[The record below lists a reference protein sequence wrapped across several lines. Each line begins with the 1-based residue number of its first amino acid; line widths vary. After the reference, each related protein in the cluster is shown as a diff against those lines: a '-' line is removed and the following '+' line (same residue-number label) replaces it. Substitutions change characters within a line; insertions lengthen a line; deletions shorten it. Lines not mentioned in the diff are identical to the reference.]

1 MCGNI
6 RICFKEC
13 RLNKKLVGAAR
24 KRDDSANILL
34 VIGGVDHVSDLLPT
48 GCAQGVLFEQAEGE
62 GEVAADGNLA
72 VVGCALAHGS
82 LGFVKPCPRQC
93 GAS

>member
-24 KRDDSANILL
+24 KRDDSANILP
-34 VIGGVDHVSDLLPT
+34 VIGGV
-48 GCAQGVLFEQAEGE
+48 
-62 GEVAADGNLA
+62 
-72 VVGCALAHGS
+72 
-82 LGFVKPCPRQC
+82 
-93 GAS
+93 